1 MESALDTRLITTGIA
16 TELPLIY
23 RRFQLNQQS
32 ESAAST
38 CTGTRS
44 LFTEI
49 RKPESWVMSQVHN
62 YSGDLI
68 GLLRRL
74 VSDVAGIECG
84 ETPSSSTTVLDR
96 V

>member
-1 MESALDTRLITTGIA
+1 
-16 TELPLIY
+16 
-23 RRFQLNQQS
+23 
-32 ESAAST
+32 
-38 CTGTRS
+38 
-44 LFTEI
+44 
-49 RKPESWVMSQVHN
+49 MSQVHN